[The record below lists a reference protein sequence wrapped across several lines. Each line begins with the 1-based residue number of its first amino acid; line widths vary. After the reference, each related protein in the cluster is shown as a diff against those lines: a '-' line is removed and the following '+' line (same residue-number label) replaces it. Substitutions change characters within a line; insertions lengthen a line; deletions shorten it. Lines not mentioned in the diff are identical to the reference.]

1 MYAIVCAIRPR
12 WRSQLRPSSSW
23 SSVDHQPWRQTLLS
37 PEPSWGTPFYVFI
50 HSHEAENTLG
60 IAESLETLKSAPPSL
75 FPPPSSHLYL
85 KAILPHPS
93 QIVTPT
99 RDQVFKHINLRACS
113 HSSHNRWLSIFFP
126 FWDYFLWILGWLWT
140 YYIKESDLVI
150 LIFLLPPPH
159 REFLFYLF
167 ETGFHTTRS
176 AGS

>member
-1 MYAIVCAIRPR
+1 MRLCV
-12 WRSQLRPSSSW
+12 PSGLGGGVSF
-23 SSVDHQPWRQTLLS
+23 VLHLLEVLWIIS
-37 PEPSWGTPFYVFI
+37 LGGKHFCPLSHLEEPPFYVFI

-113 HSSHNRWLSIFFP
+113 HSSHNRWLSIFFFP
-126 FWDYFLWILGWLWT
+126 F
-140 YYIKESDLVI
+140 
-150 LIFLLPPPH
+150 
-159 REFLFYLF
+159 F
-167 ETGFHTTRS
+167 ETTFCES
-176 AGS
+176 